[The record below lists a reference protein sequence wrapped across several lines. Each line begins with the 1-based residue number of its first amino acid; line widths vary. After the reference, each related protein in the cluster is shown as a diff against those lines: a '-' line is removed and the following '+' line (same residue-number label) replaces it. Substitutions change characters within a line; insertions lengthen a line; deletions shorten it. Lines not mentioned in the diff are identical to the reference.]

1 MYYTRIKIGNQSG
14 VQNGHLLPINSS
26 GSPLHRLLPMLRF
39 GLAGLSILWACIM
52 QR

>member
-1 MYYTRIKIGNQSG
+1 MDDCSLLVIRGSARF
-14 VQNGHLLPINSS
+14 GHPLPINSS
-26 GSPLHRLLPMLRF
+26 GSPLHRLLLMLRL